1 VRRVAPYAF
10 AAASGLLLVA
20 AFPDFDLWVL
30 AWFALVPLLLA
41 VSRLTLVG
49 AALAGLVCGCLYQLL
64 WGWWLLPAGVH
75 PASYLA
81 GGLFCALYV
90 GAFAGGV
97 RLLRQRRPAWAPLA
111 IPSLWVVLEYVRA
124 SLGWLAAPWALL
136 GHSQYQV
143 PAVAAVAALAGVWG
157 VSFLLAAVNTLLA
170 DLAEAVLGGS
180 ASPQRRPGIAHAVAV
195 VGIAALLAAG
205 WLHDRKLTEPA
216 AGPSLRVA
224 VVQAGVYVPG
234 VDARGEALRTFER
247 YRALTRRAAAEAQP
261 ELIVWPEAAMP
272 TTLPDDAA
280 ARQALGALARETG
293 AHLLVATSGRDKSAP
308 RAAAQRFANS
318 VFLFSPEGEI
328 AARYDKIRLLP
339 FNEYIPLRGVA
350 PWPSWIAA
358 PMTDAR
364 RGGERTVFRVNG
376 IRFGT
381 LICWENLFSSDFRAA
396 VAQGVDLM
404 ASMSNE
410 AFIASGPGRHQLFA
424 INAFHAVENGV
435 PVVRAATTGVSAV
448 VSPRGEIVARVSDGQ
463 GRDLDVEG
471 FAVRDVPV
479 RRGDTPYVR
488 FGDWLLPLLT
498 GVLGAAIA
506 TRPRE
511 RG

>member
-1 VRRVAPYAF
+1 MRGVAPYAW
-10 AAASGLLLVA
+10 AAAAGLLLVA
-20 AFPDFDLWVL
+20 AFPEFDLWGL
-30 AWFALVPLLLA
+30 AWVALVPLLLA
-41 VSRLTLVG
+41 VDRLTLAG
-49 AALAGLVCGCLYQLL
+49 AVLAGLVCGCLYQLL
-64 WGWWLLPAGVH
+64 WGWWLVPAGVH

-90 GAFAGGV
+90 GTFAGGV
-97 RLLRQRRPAWAPLA
+97 RVLRLRRPAWAPLA

-136 GHSQYQV
+136 GHSQYPV
-143 PAVAAVAALAGVWG
+143 PAVAAVGALAGVWG
-157 VSFLLAAVNTLLA
+157 VSFLLVAANTLLA
-170 DLAEAVLGGS
+170 DLATIVLGRGDS
-180 ASPQRRPGIAHAVAV
+180 RQRRPGVAHAVAAV
-195 VGIAALLAAG
+195 AIVALLAGG
-205 WLHDRKLTEPA
+205 WLHDRKLADFAP
-216 AGPSLRVA
+216 GPSLRVA

-234 VDARGEALRTFER
+234 VDARGEAMRTFER
-247 YRALTRRAAAEAQP
+247 YRALTRRAAEEAQP

-272 TTLPDDAA
+272 ATLPDDAA
-280 ARQALGALARETG
+280 ARGALGALARETG

-308 RAAAQRFANS
+308 RAAASRFANS
-318 VFLFSPEGEI
+318 VFLFSPAGEI

-339 FNEYIPLRGVA
+339 FNEYIPLRGVV
-350 PWPSWIAA
+350 PWPSWVAA

-364 RGGERTVFRVNG
+364 PGGERTVFDVNG
-376 IRFGT
+376 TRFGT
-381 LICWENLFSSDFRAA
+381 LICWENLFSADFRAA

-410 AFIASGPGRHQLFA
+410 AFIGRGPGRHQLFA

-448 VSPRGEIVARVSDGQ
+448 VSPRGEIVARVRDDR
-463 GRDLDVEG
+463 GRDLDAEG

-506 TRPRE
+506 TRPRAHA
-511 RG
+511 